1 MKLHLSNLEGINF
14 FSGYGAGYV
23 IINQARYEQ
32 NLVVFPDRI
41 LENWCV
47 GNVGRFALHDFEELL
62 TYEPEIILLG
72 TGETLRFPDHQLIKN
87 MLNSGIGL
95 EVMDTFSA
103 CRTYNILS
111 AEGRRV
117 AAALLIND

>member
-14 FSGYGAGYV
+14 FSGYGTGYV
-23 IINQARYEQ
+23 IINQVRYEQ

-41 LENWCV
+41 LENWCT

-62 TYEPEIILLG
+62 TYQPEIILLG
-72 TGETLRFPDHQLIKN
+72 TGETLRFPDHQLMKSV
-87 MLNSGIGL
+87 LNLGIGL

-117 AAALLIND
+117 AAALLISY

>member
-1 MKLHLSNLEGINF
+1 MKFHLSNIEGINT

-23 IINQARYEQ
+23 IINQVRYDR

-41 LENWCV
+41 IENWRM
-47 GNVGRFALHDFEELL
+47 GSSGRFVISDFEEILA
-62 TYEPEIILLG
+62 YQPEIILLG
-72 TGETLRFPDHQLIKN
+72 TGETQRFPDSQLIKA

-111 AEGRRV
+111 TEGRSV
-117 AAALLIND
+117 AAALLV